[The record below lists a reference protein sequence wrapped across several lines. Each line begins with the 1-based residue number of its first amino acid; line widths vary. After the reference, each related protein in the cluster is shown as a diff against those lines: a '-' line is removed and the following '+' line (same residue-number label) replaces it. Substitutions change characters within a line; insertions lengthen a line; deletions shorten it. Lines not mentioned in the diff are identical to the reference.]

1 MHTIFIMDF
10 DKFDADQIVSKKNTC
25 FLGLVTNFWFSPR
38 NDLKWHFSQTPFRIL
53 PDWKFLDEFLV
64 VIVIVLS
71 WHFLHFVRKGGL
83 LFVQQE
89 ICAAAAA
96 SATGMEEARLQGK
109 AQEGREY
116 GNGMTWLRP
125 WRIPSFAIVR

>member
-1 MHTIFIMDF
+1 
-10 DKFDADQIVSKKNTC
+10 
-25 FLGLVTNFWFSPR
+25 
-38 NDLKWHFSQTPFRIL
+38 
-53 PDWKFLDEFLV
+53 
-64 VIVIVLS
+64 
-71 WHFLHFVRKGGL
+71 L

-109 AQEGREY
+109 AQEGHEY

-125 WRIPSFAIVR
+125 